1 MISFMEILGKKLRI
15 GEKEKFIKFYEKS
28 TNSRK
33 YNYEQLGMKLGI
45 RKEHIN
51 KKIKLSKAG
60 KGTYQISCCLF
71 AIIMDQ
77 QERSRREGKFPWYWL
92 N

>member
-1 MISFMEILGKKLRI
+1 
-15 GEKEKFIKFYEKS
+15 
-28 TNSRK
+28 
-33 YNYEQLGMKLGI
+33 MKLGI

-77 QERSRREGKFPWYWL
+77 
-92 N
+92 